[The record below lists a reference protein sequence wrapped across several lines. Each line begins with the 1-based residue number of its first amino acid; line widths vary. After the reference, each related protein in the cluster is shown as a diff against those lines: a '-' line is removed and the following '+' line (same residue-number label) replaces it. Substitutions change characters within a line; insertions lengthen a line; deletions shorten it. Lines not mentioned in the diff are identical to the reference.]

1 MHRSKSTWWLA
12 ISTLAIVTVLV
23 IAPLSGLVATT
34 LRAENI
40 HHWGDVFNSA
50 LSENLLWR
58 PLLNSIVL
66 GIGTALLSTLVGGFL
81 AWVVVMTNIPGRKAI
96 GFLAMIPFALPSFA
110 LALAWES
117 TFRNNLIGGS
127 QGLIANLGIAVPDW
141 LAWGPFPIV
150 LTLTAHYYSLSY
162 MLIAAALANV
172 KGDLLDAANL
182 TGASPFRVARSIAL
196 PIVTPAV
203 LSGAL
208 LAFAEGVS
216 NFVTPAILG
225 LPVRYN
231 TLSTRLYGAISTGDI
246 NRGYILSIVLIV
258 VSAAILFA
266 STRATTGRR
275 NFDTITGKGARSHVV
290 QLGVWSVPI
299 GGLAWLIVVATTI
312 IPGLILFL
320 STLARHTNSLE
331 GGLTWHYWIGESDPA
346 FSQGMPG
353 VFNNPQIVRATTNT
367 LLLGLAVAIGA
378 TILGLAIAY
387 VLTRFKPESRVGRV
401 INTALNF
408 FSFVPFLIPGIAFGA
423 AYIAQFGISFGPI
436 PSLYGTVW
444 ILILAGIAATL
455 PFAVRT
461 GVSAMSQISTD
472 IEESAFMTGAS
483 LRQRMGSIIVPL
495 TSRGLFTGAV
505 LVFVQTV
512 RDLSLVVLL
521 VTPAF
526 PLLAV
531 LTFQYSSENFTQLA
545 NAITV
550 IIAAVSVVVNLLA
563 THLENSASKWAQ
575 RN

>member
-1 MHRSKSTWWLA
+1 M
-12 ISTLAIVTVLV
+12 
-23 IAPLSGLVATT
+23 
-34 LRAENI
+34 
-40 HHWGDVFNSA
+40 
-50 LSENLLWR
+50 
-58 PLLNSIVL
+58 
-66 GIGTALLSTLVGGFL
+66 
-81 AWVVVMTNIPGRKAI
+81 
-96 GFLAMIPFALPSFA
+96 
-110 LALAWES
+110 
-117 TFRNNLIGGS
+117 
-127 QGLIANLGIAVPDW
+127 
-141 LAWGPFPIV
+141 
-150 LTLTAHYYSLSY
+150 
-162 MLIAAALANV
+162 
-172 KGDLLDAANL
+172 
-182 TGASPFRVARSIAL
+182 
-196 PIVTPAV
+196 
-203 LSGAL
+203 
-208 LAFAEGVS
+208 
-216 NFVTPAILG
+216 
-225 LPVRYN
+225 
-231 TLSTRLYGAISTGDI
+231 
-246 NRGYILSIVLIV
+246 
-258 VSAAILFA
+258 
-266 STRATTGRR
+266 
-275 NFDTITGKGARSHVV
+275 
-290 QLGVWSVPI
+290 
-299 GGLAWLIVVATTI
+299 IVVATTI

>member
-96 GFLAMIPFALPSFA
+96 GFLAMIPFALPNFA